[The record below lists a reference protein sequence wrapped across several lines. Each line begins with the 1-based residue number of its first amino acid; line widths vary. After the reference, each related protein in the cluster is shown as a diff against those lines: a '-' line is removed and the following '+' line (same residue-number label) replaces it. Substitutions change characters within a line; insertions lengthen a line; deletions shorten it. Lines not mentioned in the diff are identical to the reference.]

1 MVIVYIMGGIGNQ
14 LYQYAAGRRLAH
26 KLNTEL
32 KLDTTFY
39 DNDNLRPYALNLF
52 NIKESIATHEEI
64 ECIKKISTPKKIGI
78 EGDPEQ
84 FMPEVLRYPND
95 VWLHGYWGH
104 EKYFADISN
113 ILRKEFTLKQTLSSN
128 AKSWKEKILASEC
141 SVSLHFR
148 HGDFAYSP
156 INSAYSNFSILPLDY
171 YYECIQS
178 LQNDYKNLTLF
189 VFSDNLNWVK
199 ENLHVDLPTEF
210 VEGED
215 LKDVEELY
223 LMSLCKHN
231 ITANSTFSWW
241 GAWLNQN
248 PSKKV
253 FRPIPS
259 VDSAKVESQ
268 PSPKKKNTFLDSDKW
283 IKVPFIPKREL
294 DITQKPYFSLL
305 LVVDNNVATLEET
318 LYSIFGQDY
327 KFYELI
333 IIDNASTDGSGK
345 ICRQTAKNYDNVTLI
360 KLHNKVTVGVAW
372 NMALDIAQGDFI
384 IFLKGNDL
392 LVFNALSSMYL
403 VNEHPRVDVVNS
415 VCWLREDENGTLGT
429 DNRKFNLETDE
440 AFKDFQGI
448 IRGKFDKLTILK
460 ILSASNS
467 FYPPPITTKIFN
479 RKFLVDNGIL
489 FNEKTKEDAEILFKV
504 NAMLQA
510 NENIFVKNPYY
521 IAPRK

>member
-1 MVIVYIMGGIGNQ
+1 MIIAYIMGGIGNQ
-14 LYQYAAGRRLAH
+14 LYQYAVGRRLAH

-64 ECIKKISTPKKIGI
+64 ARIKKISVLNNIGI
-78 EGDPEQ
+78 ENKTQQ
-84 FMPEVLRYPND
+84 FMPEVLRYPNN
-95 VWLHGYWGH
+95 VWLHGYWQN

-113 ILRKEFTLKQTLSSN
+113 ILRREFTLKQTLGSS

-141 SVSLHFR
+141 SVSLHIR

-156 INSAYSNFSILPLDY
+156 INSPYAGAFAILPMEY
-171 YYECIQS
+171 YYECIRA
-178 LQNDYKNLTLF
+178 LKNDYKNLTLF
-189 VFSDNLNWVK
+189 VFSDNLNWLK
-199 ENLHVDLPTEF
+199 ENLHTDLPTQF
-210 VEGED
+210 VEGEG

-231 ITANSTFSWW
+231 IIANSTFSWW

-248 PSKKV
+248 PGKKV
-253 FRPIPS
+253 FMPIPS
-259 VDSAKVESQ
+259 DDTAKTECQ
-268 PSPKKKNTFLDSDKW
+268 PSPKKKNAFLDSDRW

-318 LYSIFGQDY
+318 LYSILGQDY

-333 IIDNASTDGSGK
+333 IVDNSSTDGSGK
-345 ICRQTAKNYDNVTLI
+345 ICRQVAKDYDNVTLI
-360 KLHNKVTVGVAW
+360 KLHNKVAIGVAW
-372 NMALDIAQGDFI
+372 NIALDIAQGDFV

-392 LVFNALSSMYL
+392 FVFNALSSMYL
-403 VNEHPRVDVVNS
+403 VNEHPQVDVVNS

-440 AFKDFQGI
+440 AFQDLQGT
-448 IRGKFDKLTILK
+448 IRGKFDKLTVLK
-460 ILSASNS
+460 ILSAGNS
-467 FYPPPITTKIFN
+467 LIPIATKIFK
-479 RKFLVDNGIL
+479 RKFLVDNGIR
-489 FNEKTKEDAEILFKV
+489 FNEKIKEDAEILFKV

-510 NENIFVKNPYY
+510 DENIFVKNPVY